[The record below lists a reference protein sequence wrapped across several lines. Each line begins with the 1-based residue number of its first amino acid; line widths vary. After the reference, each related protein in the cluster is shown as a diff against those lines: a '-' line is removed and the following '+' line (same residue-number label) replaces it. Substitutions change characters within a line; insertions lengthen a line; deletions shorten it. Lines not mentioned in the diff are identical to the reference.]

1 MYSLLIALVIAAVA
15 FFAYLWWER
24 FSKTNNEPSIIC
36 PTESLSVSVES
47 LSDHSMLL
55 RDVTAIDPEDGD
67 ITASLVVES
76 VSQFVEDKHC
86 IVTYAAFDSSNNVTK
101 LSRHIF
107 LTDYISPRFQIIA
120 PLEFSYS
127 SSFNPLSA
135 VRAIDCID
143 GDISDRI
150 RMSLVNPDDNL
161 TSVGTHLVEFK
172 VTNSLGDVSVLETEI
187 NVYDRTYT
195 ETRQTPV
202 IELTDYIVYLDS
214 FGNFDALSYVKGITL
229 GGVFYTRAEYSAGR
243 LTVDDVGIDYN
254 VPGVY
259 KILYTCSNKEE
270 YVGSAVLLVVVT
282 GVND

>member
-1 MYSLLIALVIAAVA
+1 MLIALAVVSVA
-15 FFAYLWWER
+15 FIVYIWLER
-24 FSKTNNEPSIIC
+24 FSDTDSKPSIIC
-36 PTESLSVSVES
+36 PTESLSVSVEG
-47 LSDHSMLL
+47 LSDYSMLL

-107 LTDYISPRFQIIA
+107 LTDYVSPRFQIKA

-127 SSFNPLSA
+127 SSFNPLSV
-135 VRAIDCID
+135 VRAYDCID

-150 RMSLVNPDDNL
+150 RMSLVNPDDTL

-195 ETRQTPV
+195 ETRQTPA
-202 IELTDYIVYLDS
+202 ITLTDYIIYIDS
-214 FGNFDALSYVKGITL
+214 FDSVDALSYVKGITL
-229 GGVFYTRAEYSAGR
+229 GGVLYTMSEYTAGR
-243 LTVDDVGIDYN
+243 LMVDDVGIDYN

-259 KILYTCSNKEE
+259 KILYTCSNRDE

-282 GVND
+282 GVNN